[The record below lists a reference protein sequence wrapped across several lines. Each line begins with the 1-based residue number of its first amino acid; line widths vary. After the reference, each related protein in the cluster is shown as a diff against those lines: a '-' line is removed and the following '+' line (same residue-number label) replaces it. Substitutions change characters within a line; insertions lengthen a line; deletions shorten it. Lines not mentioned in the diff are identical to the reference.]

1 MTEPPGPPTSQSSAL
16 SNQSPQQP
24 PVRKSALVW
33 LGGLLGVIGCCI
45 GFGVFFAACA
55 GLAAALK
62 VSIAPVAVGALG
74 ILLTFLG
81 GLIARDRLT
90 EDTHVL
96 ASFFANLCSI
106 LGGLL
111 EMCVWRGW
119 HIFR

>member
-1 MTEPPGPPTSQSSAL
+1 MSEPPGPPPEPPPPELQPLA
-16 SNQSPQQP
+16 QP
-24 PVRKSALVW
+24 PARKSALVW
-33 LGGLLGVIGCCI
+33 LGGVLGVAGCCI

-62 VSIAPVAVGALG
+62 VSVAPVA
-74 ILLTFLG
+74 LG
-81 GLIARDRLT
+81 GLGLLLTLLGGAIARDRLT

-96 ASFFANLCSI
+96 ASFFANLCSV
-106 LGGLL
+106 LGGIL